1 MGFLLGLEYHDIVS
15 YYMANYFEFDINFQ
29 IISFQSY
36 FELVFITM
44 IFKLKCINIR
54 EYFYFYFK
62 LIVFIALMH
71 TCLFKFPV
79 RFILRYVFDK
89 LNWKGETLNMD
100 LFFSDCLISTSKF
113 CSTQYKRLARFKPL
127 LCMAKHHKN
136 ILYQC
141 SKIRLNSINKIR
153 QLFAT

>member
-1 MGFLLGLEYHDIVS
+1 MLYGKLLWNWYQFSNHIFLVVG
-15 YYMANYFEFDINFQ
+15 
-29 IISFQSY
+29 Y
-36 FELVFITM
+36 FELVFISM
-44 IFKLKCINIR
+44 IFKLKVYIR

-100 LFFSDCLISTSKF
+100 LFFSDCLTGTRKF
-113 CSTQYKRLARFKPL
+113 CSTQYKRLARFKQL
-127 LCMAKHHKN
+127 LCMAKYHKN
-136 ILYQC
+136 ISYQC

>member
-1 MGFLLGLEYHDIVS
+1 MGFLLGLEYHDSVT
-15 YYMANYFEFDINFQ
+15 YYMANYFEFDINFE
-29 IISFQSY
+29 IISFRF
-36 FELVFITM
+36 FEFVFIAM
-44 IFKLKCINIR
+44 IFKLKIYIQ
-54 EYFYFYFK
+54 EYFYFYFE

-100 LFFSDCLISTSKF
+100 LFFSHCLISTNKF

>member
-1 MGFLLGLEYHDIVS
+1 MLYGKLLWVWYQFWNYIFWIFRISVYCNDIQTKDT
-15 YYMANYFEFDINFQ
+15 YIQ
-29 IISFQSY
+29 
-36 FELVFITM
+36 
-44 IFKLKCINIR
+44 

-79 RFILRYVFDK
+79 RFVLRYVFDK

-100 LFFSDCLISTSKF
+100 LFFSHCLISTNEF

>member
-1 MGFLLGLEYHDIVS
+1 MNGVFVRARISWYRNILYGKLLWVWYQFWNYIFSTFRISVYCNDIQTK
-15 YYMANYFEFDINFQ
+15 YIY
-29 IISFQSY
+29 
-36 FELVFITM
+36 
-44 IFKLKCINIR
+44 IR
-54 EYFYFYFK
+54 EYVYFYFK

-113 CSTQYKRLARFKPL
+113 CSTQYKRLARFKQL
-127 LCMAKHHKN
+127 LCMAKYHKN
-136 ILYQC
+136 ISYQC

>member
-1 MGFLLGLEYHDIVS
+1 
-15 YYMANYFEFDINFQ
+15 MATYLEFDINFQ
-29 IISFQSY
+29 IINFLIVGY
-36 FELVFITM
+36 FELVFIAM
-44 IFKLKCINIR
+44 IFKLKIYVYIQ

-62 LIVFIALMH
+62 LIVFIARMH

-113 CSTQYKRLARFKPL
+113 YNTQYKRLARFKPL